1 VGSVGPRPD
10 GAPARGYSESGR
22 IPLRHSCDSEKKPGV
37 VPAIVQIKGRQRE
50 SWRQIKQS
58 EESKRRNICRHVL
71 KRRDYT
77 QVWSAVRFWVTAR
90 CVRRI
95 ADRRKLVRKF
105 GG

>member
-58 EESKRRNICRHVL
+58 EESKRRNICRHVFEAEGL
-71 KRRDYT
+71 HSSLVSCKVLGYCK
-77 QVWSAVRFWVTAR
+77 VRA
-90 CVRRI
+90 
-95 ADRRKLVRKF
+95 ADS
-105 GG
+105 